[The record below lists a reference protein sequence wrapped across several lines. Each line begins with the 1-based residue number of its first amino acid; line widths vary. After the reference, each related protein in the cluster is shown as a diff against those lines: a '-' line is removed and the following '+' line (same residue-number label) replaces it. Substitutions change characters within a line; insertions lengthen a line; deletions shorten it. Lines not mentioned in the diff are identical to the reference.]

1 MYQKKLKTCSSTG
14 EIRVIPMISDV
25 SDLLLPPARFMV
37 KCVCGPLNPNFFA
50 ATLERRL
57 ASIGTRV

>member
-1 MYQKKLKTCSSTG
+1 
-14 EIRVIPMISDV
+14 MISDV
-25 SDLLLPPARFMV
+25 SDLLLPPPRFMV

-57 ASIGTRV
+57 VLEPESNMASILMNSPSELSTLTF